1 MTIDPNNV
9 TDYWRSHY
17 SLLEFWLFCL
27 FVRGKNAD
35 VQAKKLD
42 QFISLLGGLEW
53 LKTRGPLFIEGKLR
67 EVKAGQYTTLTA
79 AIDET
84 LLQISRYREFL
95 TTATV
100 EELEAITGVGP
111 KTARY
116 FILHTQKGVR
126 VAALDTHIMHFL
138 WLELDADEGLV
149 APVKT
154 PAGKKYL
161 YFEQK
166 FLDIADG
173 LGVEPAVLD
182 LAIWRASRAGNPL
195 NWQDYIEGG
204 KHAAK

>member
-1 MTIDPNNV
+1 MLIDPNNI
-9 TDYWRSHY
+9 TDFYRSHY
-17 SLLEFWLFCL
+17 NLLNFWLFCL

-42 QFISLLGGLEW
+42 AFLTNIGGISKLPYLYQ
-53 LKTRGPLFIEGKLR
+53 KHIESALR
-67 EVKAGQYTTLTA
+67 EVKAGQYKTLSR

-84 LLQISRYREFL
+84 IDRIVGERSFL
-95 TTATV
+95 MVATV
-100 EELEAITGVGP
+100 AELEAIHGVGP

-138 WLELDADEGLV
+138 WIELDASEGLI

-166 FLDIADG
+166 FLDIADQFE
-173 LGVEPAVLD
+173 VEPAVLD
-182 LAIWRASRAGNPL
+182 LAVWRASRAGNPL
-195 NWQDYIEGG
+195 NWRDYMKGG
-204 KHAAK
+204 AHG

>member
-1 MTIDPNNV
+1 MSIDPNNV
-9 TDYWRSHY
+9 TDYYRSHY

-27 FVRGKNAD
+27 FVRGKRAD

-42 QFISLLGGLEW
+42 HFIQLFGGLKE
-53 LKTRGPLFIEGKLR
+53 LCDAPKHRIATRLR
-67 EVKAGQYTTLTA
+67 TVKAGQYNTLTA

-84 LLQISRYREFL
+84 LLQISRYRGFL
-95 TTATV
+95 TDPSTQ
-100 EELEAITGVGP
+100 ELEEITGVGP

-138 WLELDADEGLV
+138 WLELDASEGLV

-154 PAGKKYL
+154 PTGKKYL

-166 FLDIADG
+166 FLDIADRFG
-173 LGVEPAVLD
+173 IEPAVLD

-195 NWQDYIEGG
+195 NWRDYIEGG
-204 KHAAK
+204 KHA